1 MWRPTQGARRAGR
14 RRREAEAQKAYQL
27 SEPWMT
33 LVGRRRGRQGKVVV
47 TKMETPE
54 SILRR
59 LEFKVVRRLDGLLFG
74 DYTGMFYGPSLD
86 LAEVREYQPGDEVR
100 RIDWNVTARMA
111 RLFVRQYREEREL
124 TAWLLVDLSPSMA
137 FGTRRQLKRETAAE
151 FAGVAGYIA
160 ARHGDKIG
168 LLGFPGRD
176 VYVPPRGGRVH
187 VLRIL
192 NTLQQA
198 AMRGDGRGLGEG
210 LRQAAR
216 ALKRR
221 SLVFLVS
228 DFLAADG
235 WARPLQELARR
246 PAVIAVW
253 IYAPAERALAAVG
266 VRARPAPPG
275 PSGSGPGRPTL
286 APSLVD
292 ASVGGAS
299 APARRFLCG
308 GGGAADPGP
317 GAADRS
323 RAPADQPRGAHFGD
337 RRQQEYD
344 WRRRQTEPV
353 GCRKGRSGAGACRG
367 AGIDEGRTAHFQ
379 RLCAGA
385 GAADDR
391 KDCPAR
397 SARPLDAP
405 TSDWCGVGDSGIPQ
419 SSARAARVFR

>member
-1 MWRPTQGARRAGR
+1 
-14 RRREAEAQKAYQL
+14 
-27 SEPWMT
+27 
-33 LVGRRRGRQGKVVV
+33 
-47 TKMETPE
+47 METPE

-59 LEFKVVRRLDGLLFG
+59 LEFKVVRRLDGFLFG
-74 DYTGMFYGPSLD
+74 DYTGVFYGPSLD

-100 RIDWNVTARMA
+100 RIDWNVTARM
-111 RLFVRQYREEREL
+111 
-124 TAWLLVDLSPSMA
+124 AWLLVDLSPSMA

-246 PAVIAVW
+246 HDVIAVW
-253 IYAPAERALAAVG
+253 ITDPAEHELPDVG
-266 VRARPAPPG
+266 GLVMRDPESGQQLWVDTADPRVRSAYRDLVTRQREQVAT
-275 PSGSGPGRPTL
+275 TL
-286 APSLVD
+286 RQSAVD
-292 ASVGGAS
+292 ALMLST
-299 APARRFLCG
+299 
-308 GGGAADPGP
+308 AD
-317 GAADRS
+317 ALL
-323 RAPADQPRGAHFGD
+323 QPLLQFIT
-337 RRQQEYD
+337 Y
-344 WRRRQTEPV
+344 RRR
-353 GCRKGRSGAGACRG
+353 RGR
-367 AGIDEGRTAHFQ
+367 
-379 RLCAGA
+379 
-385 GAADDR
+385 
-391 KDCPAR
+391 
-397 SARPLDAP
+397 
-405 TSDWCGVGDSGIPQ
+405 W
-419 SSARAARVFR
+419 SSAGR